1 MDGTR
6 DAAPDDELAVCRE
19 QLGAPSGMPSTASL
33 ARCSSQ
39 LAYRHRAFNAF
50 NGIRGGEMWSGR
62 HDDYFEQTARMIA
75 EQLQQNRSRERAKAV
90 KFSREQVEQSRK
102 IAHDVQAI
110 ELERLAALGQI
121 PPAEYKARIVA
132 LEEDADEGTRHD
144 NPYQGL
150 DGSADRAERR

>member
-1 MDGTR
+1 
-6 DAAPDDELAVCRE
+6 
-19 QLGAPSGMPSTASL
+19 
-33 ARCSSQ
+33 
-39 LAYRHRAFNAF
+39 
-50 NGIRGGEMWSGR
+50 MWSGR

-90 KFSREQVEQSRK
+90 KFSREQVELSRK
-102 IAHDVQAI
+102 IAHEVQAV

-144 NPYQGL
+144 NPYQGWY
-150 DGSADRAERR
+150 GSVDRAERR